1 MLKTLA
7 LTLTLLL
14 SFTMAAC
21 SSTSGT
27 NAKIDQTTTNV
38 AQTAPTDAVQRIRL
52 TLANQDELILKLN
65 GTRAAEDFLSLL
77 PLELTCKDFNNT
89 EKVAYLPRRLDTQ
102 GAPAGFDPQTG
113 SFAYYAPWGII
124 WHFFTVITVMPTAS
138 LNLVLLKAVLK
149 NWPLSIMISLSNW
162 NACPKKT
169 ELA

>member
-14 SFTMAAC
+14 SFTVAAC

-27 NAKIDQTTTNV
+27 NAKIDQTTANA

-52 TLANQDELILKLN
+52 TNQDELIVKLN
-65 GTRAAEDFLSLL
+65 GTRAAEDFLSLR

-113 SFAYYAPWGII
+113 SFAYYAPWGNLA
-124 WHFFTVITVMPTAS
+124 FFYRDYGYANSLIELGTVESGIE
-138 LNLVLLKAVLK
+138 K
-149 NWPLSIMISLSNW
+149 
-162 NACPKKT
+162 
-169 ELA
+169 LAAFDNDFTIKLERLP

>member
-14 SFTMAAC
+14 SFTVAAC

-27 NAKIDQTTTNV
+27 NAKIDQTTANA

-52 TLANQDELILKLN
+52 TLANQDELIVKLN

-102 GAPAGFDPQTG
+102 GAPAGLILKQAVLLIMHLG
-113 SFAYYAPWGII
+113 VI

-149 NWPLSIMISLSNW
+149 LSLIHI
-162 NACPKKT
+162 
-169 ELA
+169 

>member
-27 NAKIDQTTTNV
+27 NAKIDQTTTNA

-89 EKVAYLPRRLDTQ
+89 EKVAYLPRRLPVLILKQ
-102 GAPAGFDPQTG
+102 AVLLIMHLGV
-113 SFAYYAPWGII
+113 I

>member
-27 NAKIDQTTTNV
+27 NAKIDQTTTNA
-38 AQTAPTDAVQRIRL
+38 AQTAPTDAVQGIRL

-113 SFAYYAPWGII
+113 SFAYYAPWGNLA
-124 WHFFTVITVMPTAS
+124 FFYRDYGYANSLIELGTVESGIE
-138 LNLVLLKAVLK
+138 K
-149 NWPLSIMISLSNW
+149 
-162 NACPKKT
+162 
-169 ELA
+169 LAAFDNDFTIKLERLP

>member
-27 NAKIDQTTTNV
+27 NAKIDQTTTNA

-89 EKVAYLPRRLDTQ
+89 EKVAYLPRRLD
-102 GAPAGFDPQTG
+102 
-113 SFAYYAPWGII
+113 II
-124 WHFFTVITVMPTAS
+124 M
-138 LNLVLLKAVLK
+138 
-149 NWPLSIMISLSNW
+149 
-162 NACPKKT
+162 KKT
-169 ELA
+169 NAARILDRLKIDYELNHTGRSCRF

>member
-27 NAKIDQTTTNV
+27 NAKIDQTTTNA
-38 AQTAPTDAVQRIRL
+38 AQ

-113 SFAYYAPWGII
+113 SFAYYAPWGNLA
-124 WHFFTVITVMPTAS
+124 FFYRDYGYANSLIELGTVESGIE
-138 LNLVLLKAVLK
+138 K
-149 NWPLSIMISLSNW
+149 
-162 NACPKKT
+162 
-169 ELA
+169 LAAFDNDFTIKLERLP

>member
-14 SFTMAAC
+14 SFTVAAC
-21 SSTSGT
+21 SNTSGT
-27 NAKIDQTTTNV
+27 SAKIDQTKANAT
-38 AQTAPTDAVQRIRL
+38 QTAPTDAVQRVRL
-52 TLANQDELILKLN
+52 TLANQDELIVKLN
-65 GTRAAEDFLSLL
+65 GTKAAEDFLSLL

-113 SFAYYAPWGII
+113 SFAYYAPWGNLA
-124 WHFFTVITVMPTAS
+124 FFTVITVMPTAS
-138 LNLVLLKAVLK
+138 LNLAALKAVSK

>member
-27 NAKIDQTTTNV
+27 NAKIDQTTTNA

-89 EKVAYLPRRLDTQ
+89 EKVAYLPRRWTHRALLPVLILKQ
-102 GAPAGFDPQTG
+102 AVLLIMHLGV
-113 SFAYYAPWGII
+113 I

-138 LNLVLLKAVLK
+138 LNLVLVESGIEKLAAFDNDFTIKLGT
-149 NWPLSIMISLSNW
+149 L
-162 NACPKKT
+162 CPKT

>member
-27 NAKIDQTTTNV
+27 NAKIDQTTTNA

-52 TLANQDELILKLN
+52 TLANQDELIVKLN

-102 GAPAGFDPQTG
+102 GAPAGFDRSACHTSSG
-113 SFAYYAPWGII
+113 SHEGLRFLRPHGYD
-124 WHFFTVITVMPTAS
+124 
-138 LNLVLLKAVLK
+138 
-149 NWPLSIMISLSNW
+149 SLSL
-162 NACPKKT
+162 
-169 ELA
+169 LAYWQLPVP

>member
-14 SFTMAAC
+14 SFTVAAC

-27 NAKIDQTTTNV
+27 SAKIDQTTAN
-38 AQTAPTDAVQRIRL
+38 AVQRVRL
-52 TLANQDELILKLN
+52 TLANQDELIVKLN
-65 GTRAAEDFLSLL
+65 GTRAATDFLSLL

-113 SFAYYAPWGII
+113 SFAYYAPWGNLA
-124 WHFFTVITVMPTAS
+124 FFYRDYGYANSLIELGTVESGIE
-138 LNLVLLKAVLK
+138 K
-149 NWPLSIMISLSNW
+149 
-162 NACPKKT
+162 
-169 ELA
+169 LAAFDNDFTIKLERLP

>member
-21 SSTSGT
+21 SSTSDT
-27 NAKIDQTTTNV
+27 NAKIDQTTTNA
-38 AQTAPTDAVQRIRL
+38 AQTAPTRIRL
-52 TLANQDELILKLN
+52 TLANQEELIVKLN

-113 SFAYYAPWGII
+113 SFAYYAPWGNLA
-124 WHFFTVITVMPTAS
+124 FFYRDYSYANSLIELGTVESGIE
-138 LNLVLLKAVLK
+138 K
-149 NWPLSIMISLSNW
+149 
-162 NACPKKT
+162 
-169 ELA
+169 LAAFDNDFTIKLER